1 MEAKEDALL
10 ALRFSIRESA
20 FADRL
25 ISFPSILISPPLLSF
40 CDLENNLQL
49 DRCAERKACH
59 TIDQPAWIL
68 VFSEDVL
75 QQLRSGI
82 SDFWLIAHV
91 SRSGD
96 GHTEADDSRHFVER
110 SQVFSRD
117 SKNVERGE
125 MCSLAS
131 RFHVKL
137 LADAPYKFCH
147 TPFRGEHPGQK
158 KQIARLH
165 RLHIST
171 ERFRRRREL
180 DAKFFQPLL
189 GAGWLRAFAVY
200 HLPMCAPPST
210 CSTSPVIWRAS
221 VR

>member
-20 FADRL
+20 LADQL
-25 ISFPSILISPPLLSF
+25 ISFPSILISLTLLSF

-96 GHTEADDSRHFVER
+96 GHTEPNDSRHFVER
-110 SQVFSRD
+110 AEMLLHHS
-117 SKNVERGE
+117 ERIKCCE
-125 MCSLAS
+125 MRRIPASFHIKVRTEASNEFRLAAL
-131 RFHVKL
+131 RRK
-137 LADAPYKFCH
+137 
-147 TPFRGEHPGQK
+147 HPGQK

-171 ERFRRRREL
+171 ERFGRRGEL

-189 GAGWLRAFAVY
+189 GACGWKSVTGY
-200 HLPMCAPPST
+200 HLPRCAPPST
-210 CSTSPVIWRAS
+210 CSTSPVI
-221 VR
+221 